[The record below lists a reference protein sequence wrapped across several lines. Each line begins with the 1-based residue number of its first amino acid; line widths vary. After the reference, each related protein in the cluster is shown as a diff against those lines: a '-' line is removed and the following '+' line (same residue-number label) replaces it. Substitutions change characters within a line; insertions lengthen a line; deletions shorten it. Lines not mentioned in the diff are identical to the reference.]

1 MNIHQHHPKHEQT
14 LQKHL
19 TTTSTTTSISS
30 NGTVTTT
37 STKKFLDKPTLV
49 KRLALGL
56 LRSTE
61 EYRPLMQNKSSPPSP
76 TKSFFDDNY
85 DNNRRN
91 QNKTLYDLN
100 KIISHKFGDSCRQSL
115 NSVRADDTKHYEIP
129 SHHKH
134 FMDFDNRRNKLIRET
149 NSASSSPTKL
159 PRLFGSIKRTDSLNA
174 VEENDLRSA
183 AWYQEGLPREI
194 SLEVLA
200 QQPPG
205 AFLVRRSA
213 SKTGCFA
220 LSVRTPP
227 PGPKVAHY
235 LILRTSRGYKI
246 KVIIIYNRPLCH
258 FAHKTFTGLYQRI
271 FNITCIN
278 HTSFSYAGNVTGPS
292 IATTSQKHPHEK
304 SKGRRLQQLQRLKK
318 DYIGI
323 EYCK

>member
-1 MNIHQHHPKHEQT
+1 MCKNISCFFIFLVDYFKIFYSCDENVNLTLQSTSSEEGPSPTNMNIHQSHES
-14 LQKHL
+14 KHL
-19 TTTSTTTSISS
+19 TTSTTTSISA

-37 STKKFLDKPTLV
+37 ATKKFLDKPTLV

-56 LRSTE
+56 LRSTD

-76 TKSFFDDNY
+76 TKNFFDDVTH
-85 DNNRRN
+85 DNNYRN
-91 QNKTLYDLN
+91 NHNKTLYDLN

-115 NSVRADDTKHYEIP
+115 NSVSDTKHYEIP

-134 FMDFDNRRNKLIRET
+134 FLDFDNRRNKLIRET

-159 PRLFGSIKRTDSLNA
+159 PRLFGSIKRTDSLNT

-220 LSVRTPP
+220 LSVRIPSP

-246 KVIIIYNRPLCH
+246 KV
-258 FAHKTFTGLYQRI
+258 
-271 FNITCIN
+271 
-278 HTSFSYAGNVTGPS
+278 S
-292 IATTSQKHPHEK
+292 
-304 SKGRRLQQLQRLKK
+304 
-318 DYIGI
+318 
-323 EYCK
+323 